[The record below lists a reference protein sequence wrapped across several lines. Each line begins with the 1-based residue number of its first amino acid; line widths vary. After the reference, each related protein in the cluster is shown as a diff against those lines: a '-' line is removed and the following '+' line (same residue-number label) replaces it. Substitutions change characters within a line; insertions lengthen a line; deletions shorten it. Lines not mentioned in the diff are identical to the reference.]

1 MIDINFEI
9 PNNIVDIFMA
19 IIVWIVIAFI
29 TYKIYKKNKNKSPVL
44 WKAIVIILVG
54 IFSFTVNL
62 SMEDVYIKI
71 PILPLGVGLVYLFL
85 KRKEGQWE
93 LYRSFAWFGF
103 IANFIFLAFNLAS
116 IPVDHAIYPKDE
128 PATFISNIEEAT
140 IIEIHPS
147 GEKVTLDKEALLE
160 NIDSWKQEHI
170 QSIQW
175 YDEIERDTE
184 PGERKELFPYQLAG
198 VQAKWGSGL
207 DSLIYIEEDGK
218 GILLT
223 TPKQQLYFRSE
234 ESLIKEG
241 K

>member
-1 MIDINFEI
+1 MIDINFGI
-9 PNNIVDIFMA
+9 PNNIVDFIMA
-19 IIVWIVIAFI
+19 IIVWIVMAFI
-29 TYKIYKKNKNKSPVL
+29 TYSLYRKNKGQSPVL

-54 IFSFTVNL
+54 LFSFTVNL

-71 PILPLGVGLVYLFL
+71 PILPLGVGLAYLIL

-116 IPVDHAIYPKDE
+116 IPIDHAIYPKDE
-128 PATFISNIEEAT
+128 PSTFISNIEEAT

-147 GEKVTLDKEALLE
+147 GKKVTLDKEALLE
-160 NIDSWKQEHI
+160 NLDSWEQEQI

-175 YDEIERDTE
+175 YEEIERGTE
-184 PGERKELFPYQLAG
+184 PNGRKERFPYQFVAF
-198 VQAKWGSGL
+198 QAKWGSGL
-207 DSLIYIEEDGK
+207 ESLVYIEGDGK

-234 ESLIKEG
+234 ESVIKEG